1 MDPDR
6 SSQDLGIEPINNLA
20 GLSNASF
27 AFGSQ
32 GAISFDTPVVRG
44 PIEGQILNTL
54 HLSLFLA
61 VISCLMGAGLGALAL
76 LRPAKILLMVGLS
89 LRQGVSHSISEVR
102 ATYGGLFFVSHAGT
116 ALALALSPKI
126 GACMAATLGL
136 AWSGAAFGRV
146 VSMISDRLVTR
157 YNLGATAFEALMGLT
172 LATPLW
178 AYMRLIHQALKGAV

>member
-1 MDPDR
+1 MDPER
-6 SSQDLGIEPINNLA
+6 SSQGLGIVRTNNLA
-20 GLSNASF
+20 RLSNASF
-27 AFGSQ
+27 AFGAQ
-32 GAISFDTPVVRG
+32 GAISTDTPVVRG
-44 PIEGQILNTL
+44 PSGGQILNTL
-54 HLSLFLA
+54 HFSLFLA

-102 ATYGGLFFVSHAGT
+102 ATYGGLFFVSHSGT

-126 GACMAATLGL
+126 GACMAAALGL

-157 YNLGATAFEALMGLT
+157 HNIGATAFEALMGLT